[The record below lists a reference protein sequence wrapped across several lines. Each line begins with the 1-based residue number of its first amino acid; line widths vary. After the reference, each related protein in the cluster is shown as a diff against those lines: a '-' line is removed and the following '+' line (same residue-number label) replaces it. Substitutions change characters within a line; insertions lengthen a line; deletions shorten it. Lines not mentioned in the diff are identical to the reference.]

1 MTNMKRI
8 TISVPDEMEEAIY
21 GLRKWDNY
29 NRCSKSEVIRKLV
42 EIGLKAESKKQK
54 KSTTSEQAG

>member
-1 MTNMKRI
+1 METFQFISGWPKKR
-8 TISVPDEMEEAIY
+8 EF
-21 GLRKWDNY
+21 L

-54 KSTTSEQAG
+54 KSTTNEQAG